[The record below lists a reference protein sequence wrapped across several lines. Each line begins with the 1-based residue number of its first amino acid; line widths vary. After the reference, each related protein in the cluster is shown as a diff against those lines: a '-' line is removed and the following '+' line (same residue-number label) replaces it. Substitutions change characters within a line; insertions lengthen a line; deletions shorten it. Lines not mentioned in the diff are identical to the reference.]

1 MQFRSIQSK
10 IALLSAACVLGATGV
25 LVGYDIIAS
34 ASTNSFVAEQAGTLS
49 DRKTKESLETL
60 ASTQAGAIR
69 STLDMAFDAARNTAR
84 SFEVLAA
91 SPDKGGVPL
100 AQRRAQFNAILL
112 NMLKDNPQFNGTYSA
127 WEPDAL
133 DGQDNAHRD
142 RKDVGS
148 DATGRF
154 LPYWTRNAGGHI
166 AIQPLVEYN
175 SSALHPNGVMKGGW
189 YIGPQNG
196 GGESI
201 LDPLPYIVQG
211 RNVYLATMS
220 VPIMIGDKFQGVAG
234 ADFDLSF
241 VQKLAER
248 VKSSVFNGKAA
259 VTIISHK
266 GLIVASSEHP
276 DAIGST
282 YQRFDNNWA
291 QDLATIQAGT
301 HQVSE
306 DRSND
311 TIKAFAPIQLGRTKT
326 PWAVLIEVPRAVAMA
341 EATALTAAL
350 EDRNSLDTLL
360 QGAVAVLIALA
371 SIGGMWLVARGIARP
386 IRNSARFAEEV
397 AAGHLDNSLDVAQLD
412 ETGTLARALNTMA
425 GNLKQAE
432 QDRLAL
438 EAKAALERKETL
450 AAIARELEENVRDVL
465 QSLADAAG
473 QMNQAANSMTATAD
487 RTSTRA
493 VTVAAGSEQASANVQ
508 TVAVATEELSASIR
522 EIAGQ
527 ASTSTNIAS
536 SAVRTAEEANQQILG
551 LTAAADRIG
560 NVVELISSIAGQTN
574 MLALNATIEAARA
587 GEAGKGFAVV
597 AGEVKH
603 LAAQTAKATE
613 EIASQISNV
622 QRIARESA
630 DSIRGVGQVI
640 NEMRGITTGIASAVE
655 EQNAATGEIARNVQQ
670 AANGTQEVSS
680 TIQDVSQAASESK
693 QTAMQ
698 VLTTSESI
706 STQTDRLGRAVDSFL
721 AKIRAA

>member
-10 IALLSAACVLGATGV
+10 IALLSATCVLVATGV
-25 LVGYDIIAS
+25 LVGYGVIAS
-34 ASTNSFVAEQAGTLS
+34 GNTQSFVTQQTGALS
-49 DRKTKESLETL
+49 ERKTKESLETL
-60 ASTQAGAIR
+60 ASTQAGTIR
-69 STLDMAFDAARNTAR
+69 STLDTAFDAARNMAR

-100 AQRRAQFNAILL
+100 GQRRAQFNAILL

-127 WEPDAL
+127 WEPEAL
-133 DGQDNAHRD
+133 DGLDNAHRNRND
-142 RKDVGS
+142 LGS

-154 LPYWTRNAGGHI
+154 LPYWTRDAGGRI
-166 AIQPLVEYN
+166 AIQPLVEYD
-175 SSALHPNGVMKGGW
+175 SKTLHPNGVMKGGW

-211 RNVYLATMS
+211 KDVYLATMS
-220 VPIMIGDKFQGVAG
+220 VPIMVGGKFQGVAG

-248 VKSSVFNGKAA
+248 VKGSVFGGKAA
-259 VTIISHK
+259 VTIVSYK

-291 QDLATIQAGT
+291 QDLATIQAGKP
-301 HQVSE
+301 QVSE
-306 DRSND
+306 DTTSD
-311 TIKAFAPIQLGRTKT
+311 TIKAFAPIQLGRTTT
-326 PWAVLIEVPRAVAMA
+326 PWAVLIEVPRTVAMA
-341 EATALTAAL
+341 EATALAAAL
-350 EDRNSLDTLL
+350 EDRNRLDTIL
-360 QGAVAVLIALA
+360 QGTVAILIALA
-371 SIGGMWLVARGIARP
+371 SIGGMWVVARGIARP
-386 IRNSARFAEEV
+386 IRDSARFAEEV
-397 AAGHLDNSLDVAQLD
+397 AAGHLDNNLEVAQVD

-438 EAKAALERKETL
+438 EAKAATERKETL

-465 QSLADAAG
+465 QSLADAAS
-473 QMNQAANSMTATAD
+473 QMNQAANGMTATAD

-527 ASTSTNIAS
+527 ASASTNIAS
-536 SAVRTAEEANQQILG
+536 SAVRTAEEANQQILS
-551 LTAAADRIG
+551 LTEAADRIG

-670 AANGTQEVSS
+670 AANGTQEVSI

-693 QTAMQ
+693 QTALQ

-706 STQTDRLGRAVDSFL
+706 STQTERLGRTMDSFL

>member
-1 MQFRSIQSK
+1 M
-10 IALLSAACVLGATGV
+10 
-25 LVGYDIIAS
+25 LVGYGIIAS
-34 ASTNSFVAEQAGTLS
+34 ANTKSFVAEQASALS

-60 ASTQAGAIR
+60 ASTQAGTIR
-69 STLDMAFDAARNTAR
+69 STLDMAFDAARNMAR

-148 DATGRF
+148 DTTGRF
-154 LPYWTRNAGGHI
+154 LPYWTRDAGGRI
-166 AIQPLVEYN
+166 AIQPLVEYD

-211 RNVYLATMS
+211 KDVYLATMS
-220 VPIMIGDKFQGVAG
+220 VPIMIGGKFQGVAG

-248 VKSSVFNGKAA
+248 VKGSVFNGQAA
-259 VTIISHK
+259 VTIISYK

-291 QDLATIQAGT
+291 QDLATIQAGKA
-301 HQVSE
+301 QVSE
-306 DRSND
+306 DSSSD

-341 EATALTAAL
+341 EATALATAL

-360 QGAVAVLIALA
+360 QGAVAVVIALA

-397 AAGHLDNSLDVAQLD
+397 AAGHLDNSLDVAQVD

-473 QMNQAANSMTATAD
+473 QMNQAANGMTATAD

-527 ASTSTNIAS
+527 ASASTNIAS
-536 SAVRTAEEANQQILG
+536 SAVRTAEQANQQILG

-670 AANGTQEVSS
+670 AANGTQEVST
-680 TIQDVSQAASESK
+680 TIQDVSQAAAESK

-706 STQTDRLGRAVDSFL
+706 STQTERLGRAVDSFL

>member
-1 MQFRSIQSK
+1 MQFRSIQTK
-10 IALLSAACVLGATGV
+10 IALLSAACVLSATGV
-25 LVGYDIIAS
+25 LLGYGIIAS
-34 ASTNSFVAEQAGTLS
+34 ANTKSFVVEQASDLS
-49 DRKTKESLETL
+49 DRKTRESLETL
-60 ASTQAGAIR
+60 ASTQAGTIR
-69 STLDMAFDAARNTAR
+69 STLDVAFDAARNMAR

-91 SPDKGGVPL
+91 SPEAGGLLPD
-100 AQRRAQFNAILL
+100 QRRAQFNAILL
-112 NMLKDNPQFNGTYSA
+112 NMLKDNPLFNGTYSA
-127 WEPDAL
+127 WEPEAL
-133 DGQDNAHRD
+133 DGLDRSHRNRTD
-142 RKDVGS
+142 MGS

-154 LPYWTRNAGGHI
+154 LPYWTRDAGGKI
-166 AIQPLVEYN
+166 AIQPLVEYD

-211 RNVYLATMS
+211 KHVYLATMS
-220 VPIMIGDKFQGVAG
+220 VPIMVDGKFRGVAG

-241 VQKLAER
+241 VQKLADQ
-248 VKSSVFNGKAA
+248 VKASVFGGKAA
-259 VTIISHK
+259 VTIVSYK

-276 DAIGST
+276 DSIGRS
-282 YQRFDNNWA
+282 YQAFDKNFAEN
-291 QDLATIQAGT
+291 LSTIQAGRPL
-301 HQVSE
+301 VSE
-306 DRSND
+306 DVAGD

-341 EATALTAAL
+341 EATALAKAL
-350 EDRNSLDTLL
+350 EDRNSRDIVL
-360 QGAVAVLIALA
+360 QGAVAFLIVLA

-397 AAGHLDNSLDVAQLD
+397 AAGHLDNNLDVAQVD

-438 EAKAALERKETL
+438 EAKAAVERKQTL
-450 AAIARELEENVRDVL
+450 AVIAQELEADVRDVL
-465 QSLADAAG
+465 QSLVDAAR
-473 QMNQAANSMTATAD
+473 QMTQAASDMTSTAD

-493 VTVAAGSEQASANVQ
+493 VIVAAGAEQASANVQ
-508 TVAVATEELSASIR
+508 TVAAATEELSTSIR
-522 EIAGQ
+522 EIAAQ
-527 ASTSTNIAS
+527 ASASINIAS
-536 SAVRTAEEANQQILG
+536 SAVRTAEEANEQILG

-603 LAAQTAKATE
+603 LAAQTAKATD
-613 EIASQISNV
+613 EIAGQISNV

-630 DSIRGVGQVI
+630 DSIRGVEKVI

-670 AANGTQEVSS
+670 AANGTQDVNT
-680 TIQDVSQAASESK
+680 TIQDVSHAASESK
-693 QTAMQ
+693 QTAIQ
-698 VLTTSESI
+698 VLTTSQNI
-706 STQTDRLGRAVDSFL
+706 SAQTERLGRAVDSFL
-721 AKIRAA
+721 EKIRAA

>member
-25 LVGYDIIAS
+25 LVGYGIIAS
-34 ASTNSFVAEQAGTLS
+34 ANTKSFVAEQASALS

-60 ASTQAGAIR
+60 ASTQAGTIR
-69 STLDMAFDAARNTAR
+69 STLDMAFDAARNMAR

-148 DATGRF
+148 DTTGRF
-154 LPYWTRNAGGHI
+154 LPYWTRDAGGRI
-166 AIQPLVEYN
+166 AIQPLVEYD

-211 RNVYLATMS
+211 KDVYLATMS
-220 VPIMIGDKFQGVAG
+220 VPIMIGGKFQGVAG

-248 VKSSVFNGKAA
+248 VKGSVFNGQAA
-259 VTIISHK
+259 VTIISYK

-291 QDLATIQAGT
+291 QDLATIQAGKA
-301 HQVSE
+301 QVSE
-306 DRSND
+306 DSSSD

-341 EATALTAAL
+341 EATALATAL

-360 QGAVAVLIALA
+360 QGAVAVVIALA

-397 AAGHLDNSLDVAQLD
+397 AAGHLDNSLDVAQVD

-473 QMNQAANSMTATAD
+473 QMNQAANGMTATAD

-527 ASTSTNIAS
+527 ASASTNIAS
-536 SAVRTAEEANQQILG
+536 SAVRTAEQANQQILG

-670 AANGTQEVSS
+670 AANGTQEVST
-680 TIQDVSQAASESK
+680 TIQDVSQAAAESK

-706 STQTDRLGRAVDSFL
+706 STQTERLGRAVDSFL

>member
-25 LVGYDIIAS
+25 LVGYGIIAS
-34 ASTNSFVAEQAGTLS
+34 SNTKDFVATQASTLS

-69 STLDMAFDAARNTAR
+69 STLDMAFDAARNMAR

-91 SPDKGGVPL
+91 SPDKGGAPL
-100 AQRRAQFNAILL
+100 TQRRAQFNAILL
-112 NMLKDNPQFNGTYSA
+112 TVLKDNPQFNGTYSA

-133 DGQDNAHRD
+133 DGQDNAHRNRND
-142 RKDVGS
+142 LGS

-154 LPYWTRNAGGHI
+154 LPYWTRDAGGRV
-166 AIQPLVEYN
+166 AIQPLVEYD

-211 RNVYLATMS
+211 KNVYLATMS
-220 VPIMIGDKFQGVAG
+220 VPIMIGTKFQGVAG

-248 VKSSVFNGKAA
+248 VKGSVFGGKAA
-259 VTIISHK
+259 VTIISYK

-276 DAIGST
+276 DAIGSS
-282 YQRFDNNWA
+282 YQHFDNSWT
-291 QDLATIQAGT
+291 QDLATIQAGKP
-301 HQVSE
+301 QISE
-306 DRSND
+306 DTTND

-326 PWAVLIEVPRAVAMA
+326 PWAVLIEVPRSVAMA
-341 EATALTAAL
+341 EATALAAAL
-350 EDRNSLDTLL
+350 ADRNRLDTLL
-360 QGAVAVLIALA
+360 QGAVAILIALA

-386 IRNSARFAEEV
+386 IRNSARFAEAV
-397 AAGHLDNSLDVAQLD
+397 AAGHLNNSLEVTQVD

-425 GNLKQAE
+425 SNLKQAE

-438 EAKAALERKETL
+438 ERKAAIERKETL
-450 AAIARELEENVRDVL
+450 ATIAGELEENVRDVL
-465 QSLADAAG
+465 QSLAAAAG
-473 QMNQAANSMTATAD
+473 QMNQAANGMTATAD

-493 VTVAAGSEQASANVQ
+493 IAVAAGSEQASTNVQ

-527 ASTSTNIAS
+527 ASASTNIAS
-536 SAVRTAEEANQQILG
+536 NAVHTAEEANQQILG

-603 LAAQTAKATE
+603 LAAQTAKATD
-613 EIASQISNV
+613 EIASQVSNI

-630 DSIRGVGQVI
+630 DSIRGVSQVI

-670 AANGTQEVSS
+670 AADGTHEVST
-680 TIQDVSQAASESK
+680 TIQDVSQAAAESK

-698 VLTTSESI
+698 VLTASESI
-706 STQTDRLGRAVDSFL
+706 STQTERLGRTVDGFL